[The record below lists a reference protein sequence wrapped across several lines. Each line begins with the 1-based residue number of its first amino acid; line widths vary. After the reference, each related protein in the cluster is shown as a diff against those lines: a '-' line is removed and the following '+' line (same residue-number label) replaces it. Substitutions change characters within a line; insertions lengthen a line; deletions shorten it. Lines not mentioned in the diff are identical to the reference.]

1 VKVLVTGAAG
11 QLGRALAG
19 SCPAGVEVVTRD
31 RSGLDLTDASAV
43 HHCLETVRPRAVI
56 NAAAYTAVDRAESE
70 PEAAH
75 AANADAPGYLA
86 AACVRTGARLIHLST
101 DFVFDG
107 KRGSPYAPDA
117 ATAPLGVYGAT
128 KAEGERRIA
137 ATDGLAFRIVRTA
150 WVHGPAGHNF
160 VLRML
165 ELFRTRPELRVV
177 CDQVGTPTS
186 VLTLAPLLWWLA
198 GDDGPSGIVHFTDAG
213 VASWY
218 DFAVAIHEEG
228 VARGLAPADVGII
241 PVATAQYPTPARR
254 PPYSVLDKSATWAR
268 YPGTP
273 LHWRVALRKVF
284 DRIKA

>member
-1 VKVLVTGAAG
+1 MRVLVTGAAG

-19 SCPAGVEVVTRD
+19 SCPAGIEVVALD
-31 RSGLDLTDASAV
+31 RSGLDLTDATAV
-43 HHCLETVRPRAVI
+43 RHCVETIRPQAVI
-56 NAAAYTAVDRAESE
+56 NAAAFTAVDRAESE
-70 PEAAH
+70 REAAH
-75 AANADAPGYLA
+75 ATNAQAPGHLADACA
-86 AACVRTGARLIHLST
+86 RTGARIIHVST

-107 KRGSPYAPDA
+107 MRGTPYLPDTAP
-117 ATAPLGVYGAT
+117 APLGVYGAT
-128 KAEGERRIA
+128 KAEGERRVA

-150 WVHGPAGHNF
+150 WVHGPVGHNF

-186 VLTLAPLLWWLA
+186 VLTLAPLLWWLTS
-198 GDDGPSGIVHFTDAG
+198 DDGPSGILHFTDAG

-228 VARGLAPADVGII
+228 VARGLAPADVRII
-241 PVATAQYPTPARR
+241 PVSTAQYPTPARR
-254 PPYSVLDKSATWAR
+254 PAYSVLDKSATWAR

-273 LHWRVALRKVF
+273 LHWRVALRKVL
-284 DRIKA
+284 DRIKS

>member
-1 VKVLVTGAAG
+1 MKVLVTGAAG
-11 QLGRALAG
+11 QLGRAVTG
-19 SCPAGVEVVTRD
+19 SCPARVEVVALD
-31 RSGLDLTDASAV
+31 KSGLDLTDAAAV
-43 HHCLETVRPRAVI
+43 RRCLETIRPQVVI
-56 NAAAYTAVDRAESE
+56 NAAAFTAVDRAESE
-70 PEAAH
+70 PGAAH
-75 AANADAPGYLA
+75 AANAEAPGHLA
-86 AACVRTGARLIHLST
+86 AACVLTRARLIHVST

-107 KRGSPYAPDA
+107 TRGTPYAPDA
-117 ATAPLGVYGAT
+117 TTAPLGVYGAT

-165 ELFRTRPELRVV
+165 ELFRTRNDLRVV

-198 GDDGPSGIVHFTDAG
+198 GDDGPSGILHFTDAG

-228 VARGLAPADVGII
+228 VARGLAPADVRIV
-241 PVATAQYPTPARR
+241 PVSTAQYPTPARR
-254 PPYSVLDKSATWAR
+254 PAYSVLDKSATWAR

-273 LHWRVALRKVF
+273 LHWRVALRKVL